1 MGTVKYETA
10 TGIEEFEIAG
20 DEPTEKETELIESS
34 IFQPEG
40 GGAPDL
46 GTSSFEELRSYYG
59 KDKKKKEKPEE
70 IAPTHDGEVLDASFQ
85 AFYAK
90 ADNDRGR
97 EMRLEQEFGPGT
109 YQRVGAGDY
118 FLVLDNIS
126 KDKKEQYGLPESGT
140 MRVNKHGF
148 SMYDIAAGYGAY
160 QGPLVATLG
169 AGLITTRLPILGAM
183 AVMGAAG
190 AVGKAYDELVEEARQ
205 GLQDQTDREVYGQVA
220 LEGLLVG
227 GFEGV
232 FRGLFAGLRRL
243 TKGPGTI
250 DDETVARLVENKVDV
265 GVAKALSREQS
276 RVKSGAQVRQGAAP
290 TIYEATGKPI
300 MGRLQAIW
308 DGIFPNDKAA
318 FKNRQYVMG
327 ILSKHADGDLG
338 DEALKRALQE
348 NATDISNLVRN
359 SMVDPNEAIRV
370 ANRHTRDVIKNQV
383 DVLTSRFVPGRRQ
396 ARDFD
401 SMLTQVGRLF
411 RYDSNALYTNADNT
425 LNTFGP
431 ELATF
436 DGRLIREALNDIIPL
451 ASGAPRGPL
460 ESLTAGQA
468 GKGIFAYM
476 ANKTSYTASE
486 LNNLRAALRMKASD
500 PTLIGTGIDRRIN
513 DLVRSITDTIE
524 DKAVSLANTAKQAE
538 AGTLQLVPGTLDAPL
553 TPAKIQVLRDG
564 VEQFIAANKHYSKNM
579 EILNSGSVE
588 MLLRSVKDG
597 HFVDLKSVTEQLV
610 RPGHP
615 EALKRWIDTVTPS
628 RARYDAITKVSAD
641 RWANMARFIRND
653 NIPLNDK
660 VRRTRAFLN
669 DRGISEKHIGRLPD
683 ALLDMPSDAMSQAY
697 AKRILDDYASVL
709 DSFAADSLAKTPY
722 RQADTLRNMLASDW
736 IQNAMRSSKTG
747 AELNPAAFANKFY
760 ALGND
765 VQNILLG
772 KTQAAAMRKS
782 FKDYYL
788 LGLNAN
794 AYKNTLLSDI
804 ADPAIRNKVASV
816 QNVLREA
823 EEQSVNSVFRAV
835 KNGTIEDADSLILA
849 LVKNPKMVDDLQR
862 IPQAAARF
870 EEVGGIRD
878 AAMHRIMLDAFPD
891 GITSEAIASGSFGQN
906 MRKTVEKMN
915 ANGALARILHTP
927 EKPGQQ
933 VVNELLDVAKQAD
946 SVSQLPLKGKGGLA
960 APSFVA
966 GLTIANWAANPL
978 ALIAPVI
985 GTYAMGRIAR
995 MPFFLNWM
1003 TKPRFR
1009 AAEIQKGIGIAA
1021 DDLMRQNPTLSRS
1034 QAMAQARASLGD
1046 RNIAYETFKENV
1058 LSEARAVSA
1067 MATAEGMDETSEQIG
1082 ETIEEMR
1089 PPPEVPA
1096 SPPAQAPQI
1105 QPAAPTQPQ
1114 QQSNLSASEVYRN
1127 VELAK
1132 LAGVPPVA

>member
-1 MGTVKYETA
+1 MGTIQVETPQ
-10 TGIEEFEIAG
+10 GVESVEIAG
-20 DEPTEKETELIESS
+20 DEPTPEEIETITSFFAEKPDTRPPS
-34 IFQPEG
+34 IV
-40 GGAPDL
+40 ARA
-46 GTSSFEELRSYYG
+46 FER
-59 KDKKKKEKPEE
+59 KKKKKEKPEE

-90 ADNDRGR
+90 ADTDRGR

-148 SMYDIAAGYGAY
+148 SMYDIAAFGGAY

-190 AVGKAYDELVEEARQ
+190 AGGKAYDELVEEARQ

-220 LEGLLVG
+220 LEGLLMG

-265 GVAKALSREQS
+265 DVAKALSREQS

-370 ANRHTRDVIKNQV
+370 ANRHTRDVIKNQI

-431 ELATF
+431 ELARF
-436 DGRLIREALNDIIPL
+436 DGRRIQNTLRDI
-451 ASGAPRGPL
+451 L
-460 ESLTAGQA
+460 EGDPITASLTQGEAGR
-468 GKGIFAYM
+468 GIFGYM

-486 LNNLRAALRMKASD
+486 LNNLRAALRMKSSD
-500 PTLIGTGIDRRIN
+500 PTLIGTGIDRKMN
-513 DLVRSITDTIE
+513 DLIQSITKTID
-524 DKAVSLANTAKQAE
+524 DKADDLANTAKLAE
-538 AGTLQLVPGTLDAPL
+538 AGTLRLVPGTLDEPL

-564 VEQFIAANKHYSKNM
+564 VEQFRAANKHYADNM

-588 MLLRSVKDG
+588 MLLRSVRDG

-615 EALKRWIDTVTPS
+615 EALKRWLDTVTPS
-628 RARYDAITKVSAD
+628 SARYDDITKVSAD
-641 RWANMARFIRND
+641 RWASMARFIRND
-653 NIPLNDK
+653 NIPLNAK

-683 ALLDMPSDAMSQAY
+683 ALLDMPSDPMSQAY
-697 AKRILDDYASVL
+697 AKRILDDYATAL
-709 DSFAADSLAKTPY
+709 DGFAADSLAKTPY
-722 RQADTLRNMLASDW
+722 RQANTLRNLLSTDW
-736 IQNAMRSSKTG
+736 MENAMRTSKTG
-747 AELNPAAFANKFY
+747 GEFNPASFANKFY

-765 VQNILLG
+765 VQNLLVG

-782 FKDYYL
+782 LKDYYL

-915 ANGALARILHTP
+915 ANGALAKILNTP

-966 GLTIANWAANPL
+966 GLTIARWGADPL
-978 ALIAPVI
+978 AVMLPVI
-985 GTYAMGRIAR
+985 GTYAMGRVIR
-995 MPFFLNWM
+995 QPWFLNWI

-1067 MATAEGMDETSEQIG
+1067 MATAKGMDETSEQIG

-1089 PPPEVPA
+1089 PPPQV
-1096 SPPAQAPQI
+1096 QAPQVQAPQV
-1105 QPAAPTQPQ
+1105 QPAAPPQPQ
-1114 QQSNLSASEVYRN
+1114 QQSDLSASEVYRN

-1132 LAGVPPVA
+1132 LAGVPAVA